1 MLHCHNFC
9 AKHGRLTQFVD
20 CFFDNKQIG
29 AELTYK
35 TNPVRER
42 RSTTQKLPPEIFRH
56 LTENQSIF
64 WISPENG
71 PFSGFFSDTKI
82 RTFLEKLFLEIS

>member
-1 MLHCHNFC
+1 MVDGILERHSESSKPQNLPTLCDRNFEI
-9 AKHGRLTQFVD
+9 A
-20 CFFDNKQIG
+20 
-29 AELTYK
+29 
-35 TNPVRER
+35 
-42 RSTTQKLPPEIFRH
+42 SQKLPPEIFRH
-56 LTENQSIF
+56 LTENRSIF